1 MPLIAALFMVT
12 GSWKQ
17 SGIHHPESGAAKC
30 GGHNVWES
38 FSVIRSKGLD
48 LNRAAC
54 IEFGNTDG
62 LKKKARKNNMYCNTI
77 YRNEKG
83 IH

>member
-1 MPLIAALFMVT
+1 M
-12 GSWKQ
+12 
-17 SGIHHPESGAAKC
+17 
-30 GGHNVWES
+30 
-38 FSVIRSKGLD
+38 IRSKGLD

-54 IEFGNTDG
+54 IEFENTDG

-77 YRNEKG
+77 YRNEKD

>member
-12 GSWKQ
+12 GSWRQ

-38 FSVIRSKGLD
+38 FSAIRSKGLD
-48 LNRAAC
+48 VKRAAC
-54 IEFGNTDG
+54 IDF
-62 LKKKARKNNMYCNTI
+62 
-77 YRNEKG
+77 
-83 IH
+83 